1 MVSAYYFLGSK
12 QKFGRGV
19 GFPVTETDDFLW
31 NQDNAYTDGGLPGGL
46 WKLQIDHT
54 FSPNFFVSAKA
65 AYYDTGFGLVA
76 ARRDR
81 PDLHAS
87 TTSTARPSAPTQD
100 YSAIRPAEDAST
112 STAATSSRAWA
123 ATTS

>member
-19 GFPVTETDDFLW
+19 GIPVTETDEFLW
-31 NQDNAYTDGGLPGGL
+31 NQDNAFTDGGLPGGL
-46 WKLQIDHT
+46 SKIQVDHT

-65 AYYDTGFGLVA
+65 AYYDTGFGLAPRGGDAQTYTLDYVNSEA
-76 ARRDR
+76 IGSYQDSRRSARRR
-81 PDLHAS
+81 SS
-87 TTSTARPSAPTQD
+87 TW
-100 YSAIRPAEDAST
+100 
-112 STAATSSRAWA
+112 TAATSSRRRG